1 MDKKIVAILAVVVV
15 VVVIAGLAVAMSVD
29 EESNKVTEGVNY
41 HGNGGHLSNGNDL
54 YGLTSHS
61 VSENM
66 FTNGDARFTSWN
78 TKADGTGTT
87 YHVGDYI
94 DFASGKTVDLY
105 AIWNSSS
112 TFSVVSVFNH
122 FTMYYEGQ
130 KLTMLT
136 VLDLPSSGSM
146 DIVVQAAASG
156 GVFSIVE
163 NDIIRYQ
170 IDDGTSI
177 KEYMLALVFTG
188 TTDCNVSLVD
198 GSPVVRIGFDG
209 SQDVTMGGIDSFG
222 SHSKG
227 ITYNGNGGHTA
238 DGKSRFTEASH
249 TAAPGSTFI
258 CDGKTFKSWNT
269 SKDGTGTSYAP
280 GDDVPYTGY
289 AALFAIWV

>member
-15 VVVIAGLAVAMSVD
+15 VVIAGLAVAVSTNED
-29 EESNKVTEGVNY
+29 SNKVTEGVNY
-41 HGNGGHLSNGNDL
+41 HGNGGHLSNGKDV

-61 VSENM
+61 VSENL
-66 FTNGDARFTSWN
+66 FTNGGARFNSWN

-87 YHVGDYI
+87 YNVGDHI
-94 DFASGKTVDLY
+94 DFASGKSVDLY
-105 AIWNSSS
+105 AIWNNGS
-112 TFSVVSVFNH
+112 TFSVVSIFNN

-130 KLTMLT
+130 KLTMLS

-146 DIVVQAAASG
+146 DIVVQAAVPG

-170 IDDGTSI
+170 IDDESSI
-177 KEYMLALVFTG
+177 TEYMLALVFTG

-209 SQDVTMGGIDSFG
+209 SQDVTMGGIDSLS

-238 DGKSRFTEASH
+238 DGKSRLTELSH
-249 TAAPGSTFI
+249 TAAPGNTFT

-280 GDDVPYTGY
+280 GDDVPYNGY
-289 AALFAIWV
+289 VALFAIWA